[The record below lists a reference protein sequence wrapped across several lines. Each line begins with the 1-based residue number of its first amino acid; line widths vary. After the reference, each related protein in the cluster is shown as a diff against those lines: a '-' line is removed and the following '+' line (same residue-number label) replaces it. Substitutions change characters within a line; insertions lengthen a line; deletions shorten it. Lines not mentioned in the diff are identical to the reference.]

1 MIGAGAGLST
11 AAGLTY
17 SGERFDRYF
26 SDFKERFGITDMY
39 SGGFYPFPDEE
50 TRWAWWARHIYFN
63 RYVDAPKPVYRELL
77 ELVRDRN
84 YFVITTNVDH
94 QFQRAGFD
102 KKRLF
107 YTQGDY
113 GLFQSVHGRDRKTYD
128 NEAWV
133 MKAISAQRFLPDENG
148 VFQLPKDHLIS
159 MRIPSEMI
167 PHTPNGGAVTMNL
180 RSDDTFVEDDGWHAA
195 SANYAGFLKE
205 IAGKHVLYLEIG
217 VGANTPVIIKY
228 PFWAMSQENAKAT
241 YACLNF
247 NEAFCP
253 RQIEKQSICIDGDA
267 GELIKA
273 LR

>member
-1 MIGAGAGLST
+1 MNSFYNNRPNGYQESIQKGLS
-11 AAGLTY
+11 A
-17 SGERFDRYF
+17 
-26 SDFKERFGITDMY
+26 
-39 SGGFYPFPDEE
+39 
-50 TRWAWWARHIYFN
+50 
-63 RYVDAPKPVYRELL
+63 
-77 ELVRDRN
+77 VRS
-84 YFVITTNVDH
+84 TNVDH

-113 GLFQSVHGRDRKTYD
+113 GLFQSVHGRDRKMYD

-133 MKAISAQRFLPDENG
+133 MKAISAQRFLPDESG
-148 VFQLPKDHLIS
+148 VFQLPKDHLTS

-217 VGANTPVIIKY
+217 VGANTPVLAAPCTKDTKKHRKTADLNHLSHN
-228 PFWAMSQENAKAT
+228 PVRMSFRRCA
-241 YACLNF
+241 
-247 NEAFCP
+247 
-253 RQIEKQSICIDGDA
+253 
-267 GELIKA
+267 
-273 LR
+273 